1 MIQIGIIFVMKKKIY
16 IKMFLIESNLKL
28 IKVKIIYFFKMELL
42 KIKNIKKSDILFYS
56 LKYLLILII
65 IDYIFID

>member
-42 KIKNIKKSDILFYS
+42 KIINIKKSDILFYS
-56 LKYLLILII
+56 LKYLLT
-65 IDYIFID
+65 

>member
-16 IKMFLIESNLKL
+16 IKMFLIESNIKL
-28 IKVKIIYFFKMELL
+28 IKIKIIYFFKMELL
-42 KIKNIKKSDILFYS
+42 KIINIKKSDILFYS

>member
-16 IKMFLIESNLKL
+16 IKMFPIESNIKL

-42 KIKNIKKSDILFYS
+42 KIINIKKSDILFYS

>member
-42 KIKNIKKSDILFYS
+42 KIINIKKSDIVFYS

-65 IDYIFID
+65 IDYICID

>member
-42 KIKNIKKSDILFYS
+42 KIINIKKSDILFYS

>member
-16 IKMFLIESNLKL
+16 IKMFLIESNIKL

-42 KIKNIKKSDILFYS
+42 KIINIKKSDILFYS

>member
-16 IKMFLIESNLKL
+16 IKMFLIESNIKL

-42 KIKNIKKSDILFYS
+42 KIINIKKSDILFYS
-56 LKYLLILII
+56 LKYLLN
-65 IDYIFID
+65 

>member
-16 IKMFLIESNLKL
+16 IKMFLIESNIKL

-42 KIKNIKKSDILFYS
+42 KIINIKKSDILFYS
-56 LKYLLILII
+56 LKYLLT
-65 IDYIFID
+65 

>member
-16 IKMFLIESNLKL
+16 IKMFLIESNIKL

-42 KIKNIKKSDILFYS
+42 KIINIKKSDILFYS
-56 LKYLLILII
+56 LKYLLI
-65 IDYIFID
+65 

>member
-42 KIKNIKKSDILFYS
+42 KIINIKKSDILFY
-56 LKYLLILII
+56 LILII

>member
-16 IKMFLIESNLKL
+16 IKMFLIESNIKL

-42 KIKNIKKSDILFYS
+42 KIINIKKSDIVFYS
-56 LKYLLILII
+56 LKYLLT
-65 IDYIFID
+65 

>member
-1 MIQIGIIFVMKKKIY
+1 MIQIGIIFLMKKKIY

-42 KIKNIKKSDILFYS
+42 KIINIKKSDILFYS

>member
-42 KIKNIKKSDILFYS
+42 KIINIKKSDILFYS
-56 LKYLLILII
+56 LKYLLI
-65 IDYIFID
+65 